1 MKEILYVCLVAVC
14 AVVLA
19 HAGVAVLHLE
29 LEHRRQVEAAY
40 NDELIQKV
48 IAMRAKH
55 DIR

>member
-48 IAMRAKH
+48 IAMRAQH